1 MHRVEL
7 APGIQVS
14 RLGLGSVK
22 FGRNQGVK
30 YPKAFDLP
38 SDQEILTLLSIS
50 QDLGINLLDT
60 APAYGLAES
69 RIGELLPNRS
79 DWVLG
84 SKVGES
90 YDGQS
95 YFDFSKSGA
104 KHSLQQ
110 SLSRLKTDYLDYCLL
125 HSDGSDLDVL
135 NSGACEALVEAKQA
149 GFVRAIGISS
159 KTVQGGL
166 KALEMGL
173 DIVMI
178 TLNAQ
183 EQAELEVARQAS
195 VQHRG
200 VLIKKALGSGH
211 LSAADSLAFV
221 AAQSSVSSIISGTLN
236 TDHLIE
242 NARIVRGHSDA

>member
-1 MHRVEL
+1 MNRVEL

-30 YPKAFDLP
+30 YPKAFELP
-38 SDQEILTLLSIS
+38 SDQEILTLLSVA
-50 QDLGINLLDT
+50 QELGINLLDT
-60 APAYGLAES
+60 APAYGLAET
-69 RIGELLPNRS
+69 RIGELLRNRS
-79 DWVLG
+79 EWVLG

-90 YDGQS
+90 FDGQS
-95 YFDFSKSGA
+95 HFDFSKAGA
-104 KHSLQQ
+104 ARSLQQ

-125 HSDGSDLDVL
+125 HSDGNDLEVL
-135 NSGACEALVEAKQA
+135 ESGACEALFEAKQSGA
-149 GFVRAIGISS
+149 VRAIGMSS
-159 KTVQGGL
+159 KTAQGGL

-173 DIVMI
+173 DVVMI

-183 EQAELEVARQAS
+183 EQAELEVSKRAS
-195 VQHRG
+195 DQNRG
-200 VLIKKALGSGH
+200 VLVKKALGSGH

-221 AAQSSVSSIISGTLN
+221 AGQSSVSSIISGTLN

-242 NARIVRGHSDA
+242 NARIVREHSDA

>member
-7 APGIQVS
+7 APGIPVS

-38 SDQEILTLLSIS
+38 SDQEILTLLSVAK
-50 QDLGINLLDT
+50 DLGINLLDT
-60 APAYGLAES
+60 APAYGLAET
-69 RIGELLPNRS
+69 RIGELLSNRS

-84 SKVGES
+84 TKIGES
-90 YDGQS
+90 FDGQS
-95 YFDFSKSGA
+95 HFDFSKAGA
-104 KHSLQQ
+104 ERSLQV
-110 SLSRLKTDYLDYCLL
+110 SLDRLKTDYLDYCLL
-125 HSDGSDLDVL
+125 HSDGNDLDVL
-135 NSGACEALVEAKQA
+135 NSGACEVLLKAKQA
-149 GFVRAIGISS
+149 GAVRAIGISS
-159 KTVQGGL
+159 KTVQGGE
-166 KALEMGL
+166 KALELGL

-178 TLNAQ
+178 TLNVQ
-183 EQAELEVARQAS
+183 EQAELEVARRAS
-195 VQHRG
+195 NENRG
-200 VLIKKALGSGH
+200 VLVKKALGSGH

-242 NARIVRGHSDA
+242 NARIVREHSDA